1 MKKIGKI
8 ILPLLFSF
16 SLCGCSL
23 FEQIIDSITS
33 PTYDNGVEPTK
44 NDVNFSNY
52 LDVVDLEHMNFTGN
66 TKMLVIPVNFE
77 GENLKYKQNAGL
89 LSGGYAT
96 TSSRSDTDLYN
107 AFFGDSSDTG
117 WESVSSYYYKSS
129 YGKLNIT
136 GEVTPAYTVDCS
148 IYDLLSGNVG
158 GSLNDPT
165 YYILEKAVEWVRN
178 NSDIDLK
185 QYDCDK
191 DGYLDSVFLIYNVD
205 YTDAGL
211 DKADTNDLFWAFT
224 YWDTDTKPSL
234 DKPKPCVY
242 GWASKRFMDDG
253 GFAKPDA
260 HTYIHE
266 TGHILGLEDYYTY
279 DTDDYDALGGL
290 DMMDLNIGDHNA
302 FSKSLLGWTNPTHVK
317 EATTYT
323 LRPFESSGDCLIIK
337 PNWEGSFLDEYLII
351 EYYTPTGLN
360 YADSHSKYS
369 TRELLYSENGIK
381 VLHVDARLGKFVWNT
396 TNDNTTYKGFTTDLI
411 DNYNSTTGLYTYSD
425 IAASN
430 TASRSS
436 SERKL
441 VSLIDASVPLDSANR
456 VKKGKYAD
464 NSFLFIQGTGF
475 GYDGKYTTF
484 KFNSGLEVDFGFVV
498 DSLESNLAT
507 LTFFALNEEQ

>member
-1 MKKIGKI
+1 MKKISKI
-8 ILPLLFSF
+8 ILPLIFSF

-23 FEQIIDSITS
+23 FQQIIESVTS

-44 NDVNFSNY
+44 NEVNFSNH
-52 LDVVDLEHMNFTGN
+52 LDVVDLEHMNFTGE

-77 GENLKYKQNAGL
+77 GNNLKYRQNAGF

-96 TSSRSDTDLYN
+96 TSSRSDSDLYK
-107 AFFGDSSDTG
+107 AFFGESSETG

-129 YGKLNIT
+129 YGKLHIT
-136 GEVTPAYTVDCS
+136 GEVAPAYTVDCS
-148 IYDLLSGNVG
+148 IYDLISGNVG

-178 NSDIDLK
+178 NSDIDFK
-185 QYDCDK
+185 NYDRDS
-191 DGYLDSVFLIYNVD
+191 DGYIDSVFLVYNVD
-205 YTDAGL
+205 YDYKDASL

-234 DKPKPCVY
+234 DKPAPCVY
-242 GWASKRFMDDG
+242 GWASKSFMDDG
-253 GFAKPDA
+253 GYAKPDA

-266 TGHILGLEDYYTY
+266 TGHILGLDDYYTY

-337 PNWEGSFLDEYLII
+337 PNWGGSFLDEYLII
-351 EYYTPTGLN
+351 EYY
-360 YADSHSKYS
+360 SHSKYS
-369 TRELLYSENGIK
+369 NRELLFSKNGIK
-381 VLHVDARLGKFVWNT
+381 VLHVDSRLGKFVWNT
-396 TNDNTTYKGFTTDLI
+396 KKDNTTYKGFTTELI
-411 DNYNSTTGLYTYSD
+411 KYNNPTTGLYTYSN

-441 VSLIDASVPLDSANR
+441 VSIIDASVPLDSVNR

-464 NSFLFIQGTGF
+464 DSFLFIQGTGF

-498 DSLESNLAT
+498 DSLESDLAT
-507 LTFFALNEEQ
+507 LTFFAFNEE